1 MAMRS
6 HHVIVPAFLLLFAGC
21 VSGPTIE
28 SPEAP
33 IAYTPAASPT
43 RIGGSATIEASY
55 DPAPEMQA
63 EWRRM
68 GFSDAV
74 IEQHRKEVAAALV
87 NDLAT
92 SGLFTRVVH
101 ASAGARPDHVV
112 QIHCTT
118 SDAPGYT
125 SLEVSLK
132 SHNGATGRQEWA
144 LSSSTSL
151 GPIKGPHRPLSEALP
166 QIMAHLRANLA
177 DGMAMKARE
186 DVEKAEIAALKTAP
200 LTDLLIASDRNT
212 TIARARNRA
221 IIAAKDLQL
230 PSILRDWK
238 TERLSALVVKV
249 EQTMLDLDHE
259 CELAKDK
266 AQQSVANGTSPNG
279 PADAQSAREDVM
291 SARRF
296 RGLPGASA
304 APQGFL
310 GISMVD
316 ASGGGGVSVQSVVPG
331 GPAAQAGLKPS
342 DIITAM
348 DGQPMPTV
356 QALQSG
362 VARTAPGSSVRLRI
376 LRDGAEQFVEVAIG
390 ARPEGAPNSVGAL
403 RDLAISFRE
412 RIELLKPIAAAI
424 KEEIANRNR

>member
-1 MAMRS
+1 MAMKS
-6 HHVIVPAFLLLFAGC
+6 HNVIILASLMLLAGC
-21 VSGPTIE
+21 ASGPTIQ

-33 IAYTPAASPT
+33 VAYTPVASPT

-63 EWRRM
+63 AWRRM

-74 IEQHRKEVAAALV
+74 IEQHRKEVAGALV

-92 SGLFTRVVH
+92 SGLFSRVVS
-101 ASAGARPDHVV
+101 ASAGVHPDHIVR
-112 QIHCTT
+112 IHCTT

-132 SHNGATGRQEWA
+132 ILNGATGRQEWA
-144 LSSSTSL
+144 LSSATGL
-151 GPIKGPHRPLSEALP
+151 GPITGPHRPLSGALP

-177 DGMAMKARE
+177 DAMAMKARE
-186 DVEKAEIAALKTAP
+186 DAEAAEIASLKTAS

-212 TIARARNRA
+212 TIARDRNRA

-238 TERLSALVVKV
+238 TDQLSALVVKI
-249 EQTMLDLDHE
+249 EQTILDLDHE

-266 AQQSVANGTSPNG
+266 AQQSVADGTSPNG
-279 PADAQSAREDVM
+279 LAEVQRAAVEAVAQ
-291 SARRF
+291 RRGGG
-296 RGLPGASA
+296 RGAPA

-310 GISMVD
+310 GIAMVD
-316 ASGGGGVSVQSVVPG
+316 AAGGGGVAVQSVVPG
-331 GPAAQAGLKPS
+331 GPAARAGLKPA
-342 DIITAM
+342 DIISDM
-348 DGQPMPTV
+348 DGQPMPTA

-362 VARTAPGSSVRLRI
+362 IARTAPGSSVRLRI
-376 LRDGAEQFVEVAIG
+376 MRDGAEQLVAVVIG

-403 RDLAISFRE
+403 RDLSISFRE